1 MAAGVDN
8 VVRDLDWI
16 VGMID
21 AAAPAPNRP
30 ARYKQ
35 PIGTT
40 DILNKGVSLAMA
52 DARKPR

>member
-8 VVRDLDWI
+8 VVRDMDWI